1 LKTIL
6 LTNDDGFDAS
16 GIIAVREV
24 LEKFGRVVTVAPAH
38 QKSASAHSLTL
49 KAPLK
54 VVEVEKDIFKVDDG
68 TPSDCVYLSK
78 NAIFKDLKPDLVVS
92 GINEGANLGEDITYS
107 GTVAGAM
114 EGVLQG
120 VPSIAI
126 SQVIGKGGDWN
137 NIDYTLAKEITE
149 RVVKKIFSGGIPIGE
164 RELLNINIPP
174 KGDGKPE
181 ITFSGYRIYGSDFKR
196 CDSPRGETHFWLGL
210 HPLQWEVKD
219 EKKVAGFR
227 SDFEAI
233 ADGKTSITPVKLDL
247 TAYERM
253 KNLSSWL
260 EDS

>member
-24 LEKFGRVVTVAPAH
+24 LKKFGRVVTVAPAH

-49 KAPLK
+49 KNPLK
-54 VVEVEKDIFKVDDG
+54 VVELEKDIYKIDDG

-78 NAIFKDLKPDLVVS
+78 NAIFKNMKFDLVVS

-120 VPSIAI
+120 FPSIAI
-126 SQVIGKGGDWN
+126 SQVIGKGGDWK
-137 NIDYTLAKEITE
+137 NIDYTLAKEIIE
-149 RVVKKIFSGGIPIGE
+149 KIVEKIFSGKMPIGE

-174 KGDGKPE
+174 QGDGKPE
-181 ITFSGYRIYGSDFKR
+181 ITFSGHRIYGNDFKQ
-196 CDSPRGETHFWLGL
+196 CDSPRNETLFWLGT
-210 HPLQWEVKD
+210 HPLNWEVR
-219 EKKVAGFR
+219 EKKKGFR

-233 ADGKTSITPVKLDL
+233 FDGKTSITPLKLDL
-247 TAYERM
+247 TAYEKM
-253 KNLSSWL
+253 EALSNWVK
-260 EDS
+260 